1 MNLKLMVTAMLAA
14 CSVVAMPTN
23 DELEKANKEVQA
35 SLKTQISTWQNG
47 GISDGDLAAL
57 MLMHAGKF
65 KDEARHYA
73 CLQAAFAAAVRAGDA
88 ALAAN
93 AIEKIAADTKDFG
106 KAEERRLITKA
117 FEKVDA
123 EKLKDFP
130 RALEVERTKIARSTP
145 VSDVTVATIAKMK
158 MICVPSMALK
168 PPATLAD
175 AVAFLNKA
183 SKEYDPWKE
192 GVKIVL
198 KMAEGDS
205 VPAIPRIRT
214 NKLSIYDAVQLVTRI
229 SGYDFEV
236 KDNSVVIFKKG
247 GAAKK

>member
-1 MNLKLMVTAMLAA
+1 MNLKLMAVAMLVV
-14 CSVVAMPTN
+14 CSAMAMPTN
-23 DELEKANKEVQA
+23 NELEEANKEVRS
-35 SLKTQISTWQNG
+35 SLKTQIAAWQNG
-47 GISDGDLAAL
+47 GLSDGDLAML

-130 RALEVERTKIARSTP
+130 RALEVERTNIARATP
-145 VSDVTVATIAKMK
+145 VSDVTVSTIAKMK
-158 MICVPSMALK
+158 MIWVPSMALK
-168 PPATLAD
+168 PPATLVD

-183 SKEYDPWKE
+183 GKEHDPWKE
-192 GVKIVL
+192 GIKIVL
-198 KMAEGDS
+198 KMAEGES
-205 VPAIPRIRT
+205 VPVIPRIRT
-214 NKLSIYDAVQLVTRI
+214 KNISVYHAVELITRI

-236 KDNSVVIFKKG
+236 KDDSVVIFKKG

>member
-1 MNLKLMVTAMLAA
+1 MKIRLIAVTALVA
-14 CSVVAMPTN
+14 CSAVAMPTN

-35 SLKTQISTWQNG
+35 SLKTQIAAWKNG
-47 GISDGDLAAL
+47 GLSDGDLAML
-57 MLMHAGKF
+57 MLMYASKF

-93 AIEKIAADTKDFG
+93 AIEKIATDTKDFG
-106 KAEERRLITKA
+106 KAEERKLITKA

-130 RALEVERTKIARSTP
+130 RALEVERTKIARATP

-158 MICVPSMALK
+158 MIWVPSMALK
-168 PPATLAD
+168 PPTTLVD

-183 SKEYDPWKE
+183 GKEHDPWKE

-198 KMAEGDS
+198 KMAEGEP

-214 NKLSIYDAVQLVTRI
+214 NNISVYHAVELITRVT
-229 SGYDFEV
+229 GYDFEV
-236 KDNSVVIFKKG
+236 KDDSVVIFKKG